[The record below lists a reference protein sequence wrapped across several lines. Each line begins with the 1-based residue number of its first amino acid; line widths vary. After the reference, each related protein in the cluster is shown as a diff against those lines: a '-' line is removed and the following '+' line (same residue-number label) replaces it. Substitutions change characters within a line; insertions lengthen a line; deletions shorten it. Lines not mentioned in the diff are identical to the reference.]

1 MGKNNRK
8 IFLILTILSFVC
20 LFIIFSGCDNSAEY
34 KSMSVFVPK
43 EISADSFDI
52 EDYTV
57 VLVKKDG
64 TVEQTA
70 MTSEML
76 EEGAFDQLSSE
87 GKHLLEV
94 SCKGLRTEFE
104 ITVINFQ
111 GTASIAVYGP
121 KSVTAGE
128 FDADD
133 YTVVTR
139 NADGTIDEISLSVE
153 MLRMLWYNIFEKK

>member
-1 MGKNNRK
+1 MKSREVFIGKNNRK

-34 KSMSVFVPK
+34 KSMSVFGPK

-76 EEGAFDQLSSE
+76 KDGAFDQLSSE

-94 SCKGLRTEFE
+94 SYKGLRTEFE
-104 ITVINFQ
+104 ITVINSQ
-111 GTASIAVYGP
+111 GTASIAVYA
-121 KSVTAGE
+121 VTA
-128 FDADD
+128 APCMRISMSSSK
-133 YTVVTR
+133 T
-139 NADGTIDEISLSVE
+139 GTTFW
-153 MLRMLWYNIFEKK
+153 RKTA